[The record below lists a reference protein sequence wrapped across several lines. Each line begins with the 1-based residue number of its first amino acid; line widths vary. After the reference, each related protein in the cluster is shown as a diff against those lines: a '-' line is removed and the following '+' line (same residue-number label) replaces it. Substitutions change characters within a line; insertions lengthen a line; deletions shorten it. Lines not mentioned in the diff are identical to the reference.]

1 MKGRKEEGRRRK
13 GRRRKGERIMLEGK
27 EEVGWKRERHMGGKK
42 WKNGDSKERGRKWK
56 GKERKEVEGGE
67 WEQEMREN

>member
-27 EEVGWKRERHMGGKK
+27 EEVGWKRERHMGRGE
-42 WKNGDSKERGRKWK
+42 KE
-56 GKERKEVEGGE
+56 EGG
-67 WEQEMREN
+67 W

>member
-1 MKGRKEEGRRRK
+1 MSDG
-13 GRRRKGERIMLEGK
+13 
-27 EEVGWKRERHMGGKK
+27 RERGTWEGEKRKK
-42 WKNGDSKERGRKWK
+42 GDGKERGRKWK